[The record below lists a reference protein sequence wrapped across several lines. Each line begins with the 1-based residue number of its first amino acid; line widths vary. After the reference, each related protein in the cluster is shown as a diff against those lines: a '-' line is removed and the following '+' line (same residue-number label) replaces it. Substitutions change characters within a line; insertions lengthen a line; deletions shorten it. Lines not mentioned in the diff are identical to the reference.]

1 MTQTIRKSKGSTAR
15 ARTRASRDVPNME
28 DVEMATPAED
38 EPRDEGDELLDD
50 EISDDSDADE
60 APEDAGDE
68 DEEVL
73 TPEDTEALNRALART
88 PQAVAVPT
96 RRAVVLP
103 SFMYGNPVT
112 RYIAESITEL
122 SKVTA
127 PSNREAWNMT
137 IVVIIFSAVIALIL
151 GLADL
156 GLLRVLSWLIN
167 LGH

>member
-1 MTQTIRKSKGSTAR
+1 MTQTIRKNKRPAAR
-15 ARTRASRDVPNME
+15 ARTSPEME
-28 DVEMATPAED
+28 DVEMATPAAD
-38 EPRDEGDELLDD
+38 EPRDDGDLPEDELSGDEL
-50 EISDDSDADE
+50 AD
-60 APEDAGDE
+60 DAGDEDE

-73 TPEDTEALNRALART
+73 TPEDAEAINRTLART

-103 SFMYGNPVT
+103 GFMYSNPVT

-137 IVVIIFSAVIALIL
+137 IIVIIFSAVIALIL

-156 GLLRVLSWLIN
+156 GLLRALSWLIN

>member
-1 MTQTIRKSKGSTAR
+1 MAQTIRKDKGSTTR
-15 ARTRASRDVPNME
+15 ARTSPDME

-38 EPRDEGDELLDD
+38 EPRDDELPEAEDVGDD
-50 EISDDSDADE
+50 
-60 APEDAGDE
+60 
-68 DEEVL
+68 EVL
-73 TPEDTEALNRALART
+73 TPEDADAINRALART
-88 PQAVAVPT
+88 PQTVIAPS
-96 RRAVVLP
+96 RRAVVMP

-127 PSNREAWNMT
+127 PSTREAWNMT
-137 IVVIIFSAVIALIL
+137 LVVIAFSAVIALIL

-156 GLLRVLSWLIN
+156 ALLRALSWLIN

>member
-1 MTQTIRKSKGSTAR
+1 MTQTIRKNKGSTTR
-15 ARTRASRDVPNME
+15 ARTSPDME
-28 DVEMATPAED
+28 DVSMATPAEGD
-38 EPRDEGDELLDD
+38 PRDDELPTD
-50 EISDDSDADE
+50 EQ
-60 APEDAGDE
+60 PEDAGDE
-68 DEEVL
+68 EAL
-73 TPEDTEALNRALART
+73 TPEDAEAISRALART

-96 RRAVVLP
+96 RRSVVLP

-127 PSNREAWNMT
+127 PSTREAWNMT
-137 IVVIIFSAVIALIL
+137 LVVIVFSAVIALIL

-156 GLLRVLSWLIN
+156 ALLRALGWLIN